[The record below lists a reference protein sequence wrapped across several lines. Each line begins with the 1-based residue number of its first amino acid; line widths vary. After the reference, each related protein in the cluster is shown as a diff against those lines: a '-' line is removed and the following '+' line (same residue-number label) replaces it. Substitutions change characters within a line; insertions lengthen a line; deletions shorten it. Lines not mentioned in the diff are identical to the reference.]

1 MQSRHEQ
8 WTILVSRTRVYKA
21 RWTRAESPRR
31 NPTTISSTRRWAS
44 KRGIIIRYNSF
55 VFFVR
60 RRAILR
66 RPRVSPRDTSYKYI
80 SFGYLLLLVTLWKVE
95 FSETQRQGLLW
106 LGIQPDNSNSKTCS
120 AWPVLPS
127 VSENPLT
134 SRWRENL
141 HNRSGYV
148 PNVEQRGSLCPL
160 PGPFCMFTKKSDPLP
175 LYAVRHHPP
184 YPSTFLAPY
193 FLITY
198 IYIFFL
204 HPFFF
209 SFFFFFLSRSR
220 ICLLPSLCFS
230 LFFSCSLIDRIT
242 YSLTRLF
249 TPDFYLFSNI
259 G

>member
-1 MQSRHEQ
+1 M
-8 WTILVSRTRVYKA
+8 
-21 RWTRAESPRR
+21 
-31 NPTTISSTRRWAS
+31 
-44 KRGIIIRYNSF
+44 
-55 VFFVR
+55 
-60 RRAILR
+60 
-66 RPRVSPRDTSYKYI
+66 
-80 SFGYLLLLVTLWKVE
+80 
-95 FSETQRQGLLW
+95 
-106 LGIQPDNSNSKTCS
+106 
-120 AWPVLPS
+120 
-127 VSENPLT
+127 SENPLT

-198 IYIFFL
+198 IYSFCIN
-204 HPFFF
+204 PFFF

-220 ICLLPSLCFS
+220 ICLLPSRFS

-249 TPDFYLFSNI
+249 TPRFLFLLEHWVILLVIRPITVSDRYFFLNLLSI
-259 G
+259 LLVEYYTRYDAKFSKKFF

>member
-1 MQSRHEQ
+1 M
-8 WTILVSRTRVYKA
+8 
-21 RWTRAESPRR
+21 
-31 NPTTISSTRRWAS
+31 
-44 KRGIIIRYNSF
+44 
-55 VFFVR
+55 
-60 RRAILR
+60 
-66 RPRVSPRDTSYKYI
+66 SPRDTSYKYI

-198 IYIFFL
+198 IYILSASIHSSFL
-204 HPFFF
+204 SF
-209 SFFFFFLSRSR
+209 SFSFLVLASVSS
-220 ICLLPSLCFS
+220 PPVFLCFS
-230 LFFSCSLIDRIT
+230 HRSNHLFTYSFIYSPIFISSRTLDNYFGNSANHCFRSLFFPQFVVDSTCWVL
-242 YSLTRLF
+242 YSLRC
-249 TPDFYLFSNI
+249 
-259 G
+259 